1 MEFLDVLSVN
11 EVKNKLVQSFGKF
24 ALSIEKIDIL
34 DAFDRILA
42 RNIISP
48 IAVPQFNRSTVDG
61 YAIQSS
67 DSHGASDFIPIFL
80 NITGMVLMGE
90 KTALKVS
97 AGEAV
102 YVPTGGMIPEGA
114 DSVVM
119 IEHVEKLD
127 EDTLTI
133 HKPVCTGE
141 NIIYQ
146 GDDVR
151 RGQLVLEK
159 GKRLTSQDIGVL
171 AAIGVSKVDVYLKPK
186 FYIIS
191 TGDEI
196 IDLDEELTLGKVRDI
211 NGYVL
216 NTMVQKMGGETVN
229 KVIVN
234 DDFELLRNEVRKG
247 IDHSD
252 IIIISGGSSVGT
264 RDFTHDVI
272 NSFKG
277 KGVFVH
283 GVSIK
288 PGKPTIIG
296 EIEGKAVFGLPGHPV
311 SAIIV
316 FKAFIEYFLKTVMNI
331 TENLNMT
338 KALLDFNF
346 HSSPGKETYQVVN
359 LQERDGKMYAIPSF
373 GKSGLITLLSKASG
387 YLIIPDHIE
396 GLNKGEEVNVY
407 FL

>member
-1 MEFLDVLSVN
+1 MRFLKVLSVN
-11 EVKNKLVQSFGKF
+11 EVKERLAAVFASFT
-24 ALSIEKIDIL
+24 LSIESVDIIDS
-34 DAFDRILA
+34 FDRILA
-42 RNIISP
+42 QDIISP
-48 IAVPQFNRSTVDG
+48 VAVPQFNRSTVDG

-67 DSHGASDFIPIFL
+67 DSHGTSDFMPSFL
-80 NITGMVLMGE
+80 KVVGTVSMGE
-90 KTALKVS
+90 KTALQVS

-119 IEHVEKLD
+119 IEHIEKLD
-127 EDTLTI
+127 EDTI
-133 HKPVCTGE
+133 AIYKPVCVGE
-141 NIIYQ
+141 NIIYA
-146 GDDVR
+146 GDDIKN
-151 RGQLVLEK
+151 GQFVLEK
-159 GKRLTSQDIGVL
+159 GKKLTPQDIGVL
-171 AAIGVSKVDVYLKPK
+171 AAIGIPKVNVYAKPRV
-186 FYIIS
+186 YIVS

-196 IDLDEELTLGKVRDI
+196 IDLDEELTPGKIRDI

-216 NTMVQKMGGETVN
+216 SMLVKKMGGEVVN

-234 DDFELLRNEVRKG
+234 DDFELLKREVKKG
-247 IDHSD
+247 MDTSD

-264 RDFTHDVI
+264 RDFTYDVI
-272 NSFKG
+272 NSFEG

-311 SAIIV
+311 SAMIV
-316 FKAFIEYFLKTVMNI
+316 FKAFVEYFIKSIMKAK
-331 TENLNMT
+331 ENLNMT
-338 KALLDFNF
+338 KAILDFNV

-359 LQERDGKMYAIPSF
+359 LQERDGKLYAVPSF

-387 YLIIPDHIE
+387 YIIIQDHIE
-396 GLNKGEEVNVY
+396 GLNKGEEVDVY